1 LVILYARKIVFH
13 FVVDRMNQPK
23 YKLIICRVSY
33 HCKLT
38 SLIESLHLPN
48 QTSMYDVCAQS
59 IIYDQ
64 LKYNN
69 NILTIYN
76 ETKKLYIVGEVA
88 IYWSCTC

>member
-48 QTSMYDVCAQS
+48 QASMYDVCAQS

-76 ETKKLYIVGEVA
+76 ETKNLYIVGEVA
-88 IYWSCTC
+88 IY